1 MDNQDILQRIQALVD
16 EEHGLRGGGDG
27 ATAGSPQ
34 PGSESGSAEPASPGS
49 GSAEPGDV
57 VSEDAGSGPDDRLAR
72 LRQVEEALDQ
82 CWDLLRQRRAK
93 AKAGGDPDEAD
104 ARPVSEVEGYRQ

>member
-1 MDNQDILQRIQALVD
+1 MNNQEILQQIQALVE
-16 EEHGLRGGGDG
+16 EEHRLRDSTSSG
-27 ATAGSPQ
+27 APN
-34 PGSESGSAEPASPGS
+34 GSAAGEAE
-49 GSAEPGDV
+49 AEPG
-57 VSEDAGSGPDDRLAR
+57 ERLAR

-93 AKAGGDPDEAD
+93 AKAGEDPNEAD

>member
-16 EEHGLRGGGDG
+16 EEHQLRDPAASGHASGSGGGG
-27 ATAGSPQ
+27 AG
-34 PGSESGSAEPASPGS
+34 
-49 GSAEPGDV
+49 
-57 VSEDAGSGPDDRLAR
+57 EDASDDDADGRDERRAR

-93 AKAGGDPDEAD
+93 WKAGEDPNEAD
-104 ARPVSEVEGYRQ
+104 ARPVNEVEGYVQ

>member
-16 EEHGLRGGGDG
+16 EEHQLRDP
-27 ATAGSPQ
+27 AA
-34 PGSESGSAEPASPGS
+34 SGSASGSVGGGS
-49 GSAEPGDV
+49 GENDSDEAV
-57 VSEDAGSGPDDRLAR
+57 ADRDERRAR

-93 AKAGGDPDEAD
+93 AKAGEDPNEAD
-104 ARPVSEVEGYRQ
+104 ARPVNEVEGYVQ